1 METRSRTR
9 AAGHGAGHF
18 IAQRATAIALML
30 LAPWFVI
37 SAAFLM
43 REGGYIAAID
53 FLTDPLNAVGV
64 ILLLAAALYHM
75 MLGMQEI
82 ILDYIHK
89 SSTKMALLLLN
100 TFVPLAL
107 GAGALF
113 ALLAVNFGV

>member
-1 METRSRTR
+1 M
-9 AAGHGAGHF
+9 
-18 IAQRATAIALML
+18 RATSVALAL

-37 SAAFLM
+37 SAGFSM
-43 REGGYIAAID
+43 RAGDYASAID
-53 FLTDPLNAVGV
+53 FLTDPVNAVGV
-64 ILLLAAALYHM
+64 ILLLAAGLYHM
-75 MLGMQEI
+75 MLGMQEV

-107 GAGALF
+107 GVGALF

>member
-1 METRSRTR
+1 
-9 AAGHGAGHF
+9 
-18 IAQRATAIALML
+18 ML

-37 SAAFLM
+37 SAAFSM
-43 REGGYIAAID
+43 RLGGYASAID
-53 FLTDPLNAVGV
+53 FLTDPANAVGV
-64 ILLLAAALYHM
+64 MLFLAAGLYHM
-75 MLGMQEI
+75 MLGMQEV

-107 GAGALF
+107 GAGALY